1 MLKKFLITLFEIAL
15 IALVVFGIIVTL
27 NSISFAEDL
36 WEVYVVCQ
44 PGDYVNVRAKPSRK
58 SEAVGYADGGDSVL
72 IDGAERNGY
81 LRCYYI
87 GEMGV
92 GWIHKGYVVYDK
104 PERVSI
110 TAKVNSKGRVIA
122 RKYVGGKR
130 RAWLKKNDE
139 VKVYWLSDD
148 WCVTNKGFV
157 KTKYLE
163 MEGT

>member
-1 MLKKFLITLFEIAL
+1 MLKKILITLLEIAL
-15 IALVVFGIIVTL
+15 IVLVVYGAITAL
-27 NSISFAEDL
+27 NSVGFAEDL

-44 PGDYVNVRAKPSRK
+44 PGDYVNVREKPSRK
-58 SEAVGYADGGDSVL
+58 SEAVGYADAGDSVL
-72 IDGAERNGY
+72 IDGAEKNGY

-87 GEMGV
+87 GEMGI

-110 TAKVNSKGRVIA
+110 TAKVNCKFRVRA
-122 RKYVGGKR
+122 RQYISGKR
-130 RAWLKKNDE
+130 RAWLKNQDE
-139 VKVYWLSDD
+139 VNVYWLSDD

-163 MEGT
+163 ME

>member
-1 MLKKFLITLFEIAL
+1 MLKKVLITLFEIAL
-15 IALVVFGIIVTL
+15 IALAFILLISAL
-27 NSISFAEDL
+27 NSCSFAEDL
-36 WEVYVVCQ
+36 WEAYVVCQ
-44 PGDYVNVRAKPSRK
+44 PGDYVNVREKPSRK
-58 SEAVGYADGGDSVL
+58 SEAVGYADAGDSVL
-72 IDGAERNGY
+72 IDGAEKNGY

-110 TAKVNSKGRVIA
+110 TAKVNCKLRVRA
-122 RKYVGGKR
+122 RQYIGGKR

-139 VKVYWLSDD
+139 VKVYWLSDE

-157 KTKYLE
+157 KTKYLLWE
-163 MEGT
+163 

>member
-1 MLKKFLITLFEIAL
+1 MLKKILITLLEIAL
-15 IALVVFGIIVTL
+15 IALVVYGAITAL
-27 NSISFAEDL
+27 NSIGFAEDL

-44 PGDYVNVRAKPSRK
+44 PGDYVNVRENPSRK

-72 IDGAERNGY
+72 IDGAEKNGY

-87 GEMGV
+87 GEMGI
-92 GWIHKGYVVYDK
+92 GWIHKGYVVYDQ

-110 TAKVNSKGRVIA
+110 TAKVNSKARVAA
-122 RKYVGGKR
+122 RQYVNGKR

-139 VKVYWLSDD
+139 VKVYWLSDE

-157 KTKYLE
+157 KTKYLDVN
-163 MEGT
+163 GT

>member
-1 MLKKFLITLFEIAL
+1 MLKKILITLFEIAL
-15 IALVVFGIIVTL
+15 IVLVVAFIATAL
-27 NSISFAEDL
+27 NSVGFAEDL
-36 WEVYVVCQ
+36 WEAYVVCQ
-44 PGDYVNVRAKPSRK
+44 PGDYVNVRLNPSRK
-58 SEAVGYADGGDSVL
+58 SEAVGYADAGDSIM
-72 IDGAERNGY
+72 IDGAEKNGY

-104 PERVSI
+104 LERVSI
-110 TAKVNSKGRVIA
+110 TAKVNSKGRVMA

-139 VKVYWLSDD
+139 VKVYWLSMD

-163 MEGT
+163 ME